1 MKRVRIDYTIYSP
14 DYAPGIGECWDYPT
28 LRGARKKAQELGVG
42 SLIIRNF
49 NRNKPMNWWQSKFC
63 WVWDGFTFRKSCSL
77 SEEKWKVD
85 RSSLSQT
92 SVLRRFR
99 LDDR

>member
-1 MKRVRIDYTIYSP
+1 MIRPRRLIRSLHCIHEARDDRLYGLF
-14 DYAPGIGECWDYPT
+14 A
-28 LRGARKKAQELGVG
+28 GARKKAQELGVG

-49 NRNKPMNWWQSKFC
+49 NRNKPVDWWQSTFC
-63 WVWDGFTFRKSCSL
+63 WVWDGFTFRKNYSL

-85 RSSLSQT
+85 RLTWSQA

-99 LDDR
+99 LDNP